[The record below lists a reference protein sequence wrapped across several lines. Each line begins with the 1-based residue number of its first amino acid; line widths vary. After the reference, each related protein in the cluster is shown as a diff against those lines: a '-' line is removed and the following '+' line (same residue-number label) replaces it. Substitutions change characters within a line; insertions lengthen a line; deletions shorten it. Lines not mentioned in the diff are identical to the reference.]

1 MREYVPTVT
10 HNVSIT
16 KGGAYYHITR
26 EGSGDSII
34 EYQIPASKE
43 TRTYYFDCFDSLQ
56 NNLNEPYYKAFS
68 IYVDGELVNR
78 EYPTQSLNGIFEL
91 TVRSGQSVRITLTV
105 HKDVSVRS
113 FGVFSVSHEALDQT
127 LGLVRTAQMQ
137 VGRDTVSGTATA
149 QTDGEY
155 LFLSL
160 PYDKGY
166 TAIVNGE
173 TVPILRVFDT
183 WMAVPLSEGEN
194 TVSLRYQ
201 PPGFSAGA
209 WLSAAGFGVTLLAG
223 WLLCRK
229 GVRIRPL
236 EKPAG
241 ILLSLLTAGVFAA
254 VYLMPVA
261 VYLIYQLSAV

>member
-1 MREYVPTVT
+1 
-10 HNVSIT
+10 
-16 KGGAYYHITR
+16 
-26 EGSGDSII
+26 
-34 EYQIPASKE
+34 
-43 TRTYYFDCFDSLQ
+43 
-56 NNLNEPYYKAFS
+56 
-68 IYVDGELVNR
+68 
-78 EYPTQSLNGIFEL
+78 
-91 TVRSGQSVRITLTV
+91 
-105 HKDVSVRS
+105 
-113 FGVFSVSHEALDQT
+113 
-127 LGLVRTAQMQ
+127 MQ
-137 VGRDTVSGTATA
+137 VGRDTVSGIATA
-149 QTDGEY
+149 QTEGEY

>member
-1 MREYVPTVT
+1 MYR
-10 HNVSIT
+10 
-16 KGGAYYHITR
+16 
-26 EGSGDSII
+26 
-34 EYQIPASKE
+34 
-43 TRTYYFDCFDSLQ
+43 F
-56 NNLNEPYYKAFS
+56 
-68 IYVDGELVNR
+68 
-78 EYPTQSLNGIFEL
+78 
-91 TVRSGQSVRITLTV
+91 VRL
-105 HKDVSVRS
+105 
-113 FGVFSVSHEALDQT
+113 FSVSHEALDQT

-254 VYLMPVA
+254 VYLMPVV